1 MLSNGLKGKGGKSG
15 PILTEV
21 LLIIENLCETSDI
34 LSLNGFGN
42 SLIFLVTMLLML
54 LILLFFTVSIDDFF
68 DNGGSWGLGTLM
80 LSFGRLNGFTLFA
93 LHY

>member
-15 PILTEV
+15 PILDV
-21 LLIIENLCETSDI
+21 VRLIIENLCETSDI
-34 LSLNGFGN
+34 LSLNGFGI
-42 SLIFLVTMLLML
+42 SLIFLVAML
-54 LILLFFTVSIDDFF
+54 LILFMLFLTVSIDDFF